1 MIKRIERRYDKMTK
15 EKTNQ
20 TNVQLQQLKKEQIDV
35 EITGVTSL
43 LMEAQ
48 DEFAAENIE
57 RKKTKQVPIEDR
69 RTAEEK
75 YENKKW
81 KTSDGKPG
89 ILASAFHKG
98 MIAVAPYIE
107 GLDMKRVR
115 GSVRVLGDVIPI
127 NYKTEKTNIKF
138 GKDSGM
144 TKAPRKIV
152 RPEFTNWSCKIRVVY
167 NSTNISA
174 EQVINLLNW
183 AGFQVGVGGF
193 RPEHSGN
200 FGQYEVKK

>member
-1 MIKRIERRYDKMTK
+1 MTK
-15 EKTNQ
+15 ENQ
-20 TNVQLQQLKKEQIDV
+20 TNVDLHQLKKEMLEVSIV
-35 EITGVTSL
+35 GTTSL

-48 DEFAAENIE
+48 DKFAAENIE
-57 RKKTKQVPIEDR
+57 RKKTKKVPIEDK
-69 RTAEEK
+69 RTDEEK
-75 YENKKW
+75 YEDKKW
-81 KTSDGKPG
+81 KTQDGKAG
-89 ILASAFHKG
+89 ILSSAFHKG
-98 MIAVAPYIE
+98 MIAVAPYID

-115 GSVRVLGDVIPI
+115 GSVRVIGDVIPI
-127 NYKTEKTNIKF
+127 TYKKELTNVKF

-152 RPEFTNWSCKIRVVY
+152 RPEYTDWSCKLKIVY

-200 FGQYEVKK
+200 FGQYEVKH

>member
-1 MIKRIERRYDKMTK
+1 MTNETK
-15 EKTNQ
+15 NNQ
-20 TNVQLQQLKKEQIDV
+20 TNVELHQLKKEMIEV
-35 EITGVTSL
+35 NIVGATSL

-48 DEFAAENIE
+48 DKFAAENIQ
-57 RKKTKQVPIEDR
+57 RKKDKKVTIEDK
-69 RTAEEK
+69 RTDEQKFED
-75 YENKKW
+75 KKW
-81 KTSDGKPG
+81 LSEGKPG
-89 ILASAFHKG
+89 IPAIAFHKG

-115 GSVRVLGDVIPI
+115 GSIRVMGDIIPI
-127 NYKTEKTNIKF
+127 SFKKELTNIKF

-152 RPEFTNWSCKIRVVY
+152 RPEYTDWSCKLKIVY

-174 EQVINLLNW
+174 EQVVNLLNW

-193 RPEHSGN
+193 RPEHSGS
-200 FGQYEVKK
+200 FGQYEVKR